1 MPLAIDAGHS
11 DKEGTSE
18 ECRKFKGRVVDLHWY
33 QLFNRTM
40 KEEATRKP
48 LKINLERIA
57 VLSIKEGIRGTSGF
71 LFYITVNRCI

>member
-33 QLFNRTM
+33 QLFNRTGEGRSH
-40 KEEATRKP
+40 KEASQDKFRK
-48 LKINLERIA
+48 
-57 VLSIKEGIRGTSGF
+57 
-71 LFYITVNRCI
+71 NRCIVN